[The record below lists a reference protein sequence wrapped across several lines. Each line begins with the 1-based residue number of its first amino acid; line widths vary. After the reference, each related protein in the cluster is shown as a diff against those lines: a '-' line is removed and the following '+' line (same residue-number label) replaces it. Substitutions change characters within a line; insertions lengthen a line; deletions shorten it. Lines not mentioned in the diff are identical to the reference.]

1 MTAKEFLR
9 SLRKMTLE
17 IEALREEII
26 LLRQEAEG
34 IKAMTLSDMPKGGQ
48 PKDAAEIIAEVA
60 DLQRTRYERTLERME
75 KREQA
80 WSSPGWRMVSSARCW
95 LCAMY
100 LANHGTI
107 LWMKCT
113 IRLPLSFDCTVPH
126 CNLSNSTCKMR
137 VKESKVCAIM
147 YV

>member
-80 WSSPGWRMVSSARCW
+80 MVVITRMEDGEQRAVLVMRYVLGKSWDDIVDEMHYSFATVFR
-95 LCAMY
+95 L
-100 LANHGTI
+100 HGAA
-107 LWMKCT
+107 LQ
-113 IRLPLSFDCTVPH
+113 SFEQHMQD
-126 CNLSNSTCKMR
+126 
-137 VKESKVCAIM
+137 ESKRE
-147 YV
+147 